1 MRPHG
6 KAKVDRSNPRAW
18 AVCDDCGFLYNRKD
32 LAWQFQWA
40 GAKTQNTNFLKCPK
54 CLDELQEQLRVIVLP
69 ADPVP
74 IANPRPEQYV
84 AANNPITSLGGNIG
98 TMTQAAGLKA
108 AFDSNTNKPM
118 FLSAAQYKSI
128 NGDNTVGK
136 SWGSNLT
143 PNNQGIT
150 ASAFKVWAPNDAK
163 FFGGGSTTYNFQ
175 GSNDNIAW
183 TTLATGATAGT
194 VGEIINLAITPVTN
208 YLFHRFDLIGDG
220 INSVA
225 IAQLQISSVTP
236 P

>member
-6 KAKVDRSNPRAW
+6 RAKVDRNNPSAW
-18 AVCDDCGFLYNRKD
+18 AVCDDCGFLYNREA
-32 LAWQFQWA
+32 LAWQFEWA
-40 GAKTQNTNFLKCPK
+40 GARTQNTNFLKCPR

-74 IANPRPEQYV
+74 IHNPRPEQYV
-84 AANNPITSLGGNIG
+84 TNNNPITSLGGNIG
-98 TMTQAAGLKA
+98 TMTQAAGLAA

-118 FLSAAQYKSI
+118 FLSAAQYRSN

-150 ASAFKVWAPNDAK
+150 ASAFQVWAPYDAK
-163 FFGGGSTTYNFQ
+163 FFGGGSATYNFQ
-175 GSNDNIAW
+175 GSNDNSTWSTIS
-183 TTLATGATAGT
+183 GGITAGT
-194 VGEIINLAITPVTN
+194 VGEIISVTLVPATN

-225 IAQLQISSVTP
+225 VAQLQISSVTP